1 MSKKEKEPMEESWQ
15 VVFCASGMTQA
26 RIIAG
31 RLESEGIAAHLQ
43 YDAVTNIYAIT
54 IDGIGEVRI
63 LVPPEDAGRAR
74 EILSHN
80 WGKEDPEEEGG
91 GSEP

>member
-1 MSKKEKEPMEESWQ
+1 MEESWQ

-26 RIIAG
+26 QIIAG
-31 RLESEGIAAHLQ
+31 RLESEGIATHLQ

-74 EILSHN
+74 ELLADS
-80 WGKEDPEEEGG
+80 WEDEDLDV
-91 GSEP
+91 GSGCSET

>member
-1 MSKKEKEPMEESWQ
+1 MEESWK

-31 RLESEGIAAHLQ
+31 RLEAEGIATHLQ

-63 LVPPEDAGRAR
+63 LVPPDDAERAK
-74 EILSHN
+74 EILAHTWEN
-80 WGKEDPEEEGG
+80 EDPEGESGR
-91 GSEP
+91 SEP